1 MKLNNKQFMIFALL
15 IAMSFS
21 IVGCGAKETFKPG
34 TYTGESIGIKGP
46 LKVEVTVTADE
57 ITDIKVLSHSETEG
71 IGSLAVEEL
80 PGKIIESQSLKVE
93 AVSGATSSS
102 KSVIEAVEKALKQS
116 GADIEALKK

>member
-46 LKVEVTVTADE
+46 LKVEVTVAADE

-116 GADIEALKK
+116 GADIESLKK

>member
-71 IGSLAVEEL
+71 IGSLAVDEL

>member
-15 IAMSFS
+15 IAISFS

-116 GADIEALKK
+116 GADIESLKK

>member
-71 IGSLAVEEL
+71 IGSVAAEEL